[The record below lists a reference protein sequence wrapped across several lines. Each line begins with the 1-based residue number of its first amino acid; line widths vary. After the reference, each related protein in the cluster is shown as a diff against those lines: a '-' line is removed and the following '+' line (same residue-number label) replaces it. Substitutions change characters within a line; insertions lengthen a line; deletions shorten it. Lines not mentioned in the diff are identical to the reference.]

1 MRKNCSS
8 DYWEKLLK
16 FEAEGR
22 EFAKIL
28 RSLEQF
34 FLTVGQN
41 NFGNKIPFL
50 GQQQTRLSAPVITG
64 KGHLN
69 PDDIFV
75 TVLYWSRYLGDY

>member
-8 DYWEKLLK
+8 DREKLLN

-22 EFAKIL
+22 EFAKFL
-28 RSLEQF
+28 RSLEQL

-50 GQQQTRLSAPVITG
+50 NEKILATLFIMDNIEFRLQCAGERKKITFMQLWGPV
-64 KGHLN
+64 
-69 PDDIFV
+69 
-75 TVLYWSRYLGDY
+75 